1 MKALTIRQP
10 WASLIALGVKTIET
24 RSWPTK
30 YRGPIAIHA
39 GKHPITL
46 AFAESFNAT
55 LIRHDAATAWQIDH
69 DDQGASLAHRDDD
82 VDSGFEQYAWT
93 SGNTVGFDLPL
104 GAIVAAATLA
114 DCVPMVDEWP
124 RMGTGNVLFVP
135 TADDLAYP
143 GGSRAHVWLSGD
155 PKGQDVSD
163 QLPYGD
169 FTPGRWAWVLEDVQP
184 TEVRCP
190 VCWGAGERYAAN
202 GLRVVC
208 ICGDAGHCSP
218 VPAKGRLG
226 LWEWQP

>member
-10 WASLIALGVKTIET
+10 WASLIALGVKRIET
-24 RSWPTK
+24 RSWRAPHALIGKT
-30 YRGPIAIHA
+30 IAIHA
-39 GKHPITL
+39 GASPAAWNALDAPSLMSDRTAITAVL
-46 AFAESFNAT
+46 AALPGVVIDERSWCTSYISEGA
-55 LIRHDAATAWQIDH
+55 IRF
-69 DDQGASLAHRDDD
+69 
-82 VDSGFEQYAWT
+82 SGLDLE
-93 SGNTVGFDLPL
+93 LPL
-104 GAIVAAATLA
+104 GAVVATATLA

-143 GGSRAHVWLSGD
+143 CGSRAHVWLSGD

-190 VCWGAGERYAAN
+190 ACWGAGERYAAN